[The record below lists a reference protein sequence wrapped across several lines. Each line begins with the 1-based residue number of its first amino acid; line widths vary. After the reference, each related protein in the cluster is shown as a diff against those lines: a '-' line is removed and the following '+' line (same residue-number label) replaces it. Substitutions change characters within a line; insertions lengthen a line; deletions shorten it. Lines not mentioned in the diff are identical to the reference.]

1 MILALLNIILP
12 FCVVIEMLEFELEEF
27 SLIDRGKYK
36 TLRLEELTEE
46 ERYLVDPIVA
56 PTSGLRIKILDKPV
70 AGSEKF
76 VLTRRKLF
84 LFLRVFKAISQK
96 YKEMKNGNNLKVLVV
111 TDNRPTRSILLEY
124 CSQIFAYDGY
134 EIFHQKDIPGESKLS
149 APYGAAS
156 VVLIK
161 DINLVIVLT
170 ASHNELS
177 WNGVKFYI
185 DYPMPMSGDLFKD
198 ISNRAITI
206 REINLDPFY
215 QPIKLDAEQINNDYV
230 ISLLNNVLEL
240 KSLIGLKI
248 VIWPY
253 LGKARGIVNLFKRL
267 GADVVLINEE
277 INPPNPIKVVR
288 EEKLKQIMEK
298 EASNIAILLD
308 ADRDRIALYVKQN
321 GKYCYYIPNEIYSA
335 LHNILANSYRKKIIN
350 VRTIPSDLRGDKTS
364 FINIL
369 TGVGYKH
376 LGVIMYFLLG
386 MEVDQSKVDKAI
398 LYYEDENKTLE
409 KINKADPLRKRLSE
423 LIEKDKKHDESFII
437 VMWEESG
444 GHTIN
449 VLNPAKKDSL
459 GHFVFDSKFPI
470 IADKY
475 PVPAL
480 VLITELIARGHEIS
494 KSIDWSIKGI
504 NRTIPAIDEEKIKI
518 MNNFMKN
525 DKNSLTINE
534 KEYKV
539 SALSDNANNV
549 DIYQLKSTDSTL
561 YFRPSGTGPEVR
573 FYIFGKRETHLEEL
587 KTVQDYIKIHYS

>member
-1 MILALLNIILP
+1 
-12 FCVVIEMLEFELEEF
+12 VIKLLEFELEEF

-36 TLRLEELTEE
+36 TLKLEELTEE

-56 PTSGLRIKILDKPV
+56 PTSGLRIKILDKL
-70 AGSEKF
+70 AADSEKV
-76 VLTRRKLF
+76 VLTKRKLF

-96 YKEMKNGNNLKVLVV
+96 YKEMKDGNNLKVLIV
-111 TDNRPTRSILLEY
+111 TDNRPTKSILLEY

-134 EIFHQKDIPGESKLS
+134 EIFHQKDIPGESKAS

-156 VVLIK
+156 VGLIK
-161 DINLVIVLT
+161 DIDLVIVLT

-185 DYPMPMSGDLFKD
+185 DYPMPMSGDLFKE
-198 ISNRAITI
+198 ISNRAI
-206 REINLDPFY
+206 
-215 QPIKLDAEQINNDYV
+215 
-230 ISLLNNVLEL
+230 LLKEL

-298 EASNIAILLD
+298 EASNIALLLD

-335 LHNILANSYRKKIIN
+335 LHNILANSYHKKIIN
-350 VRTIPSDLRGDKTS
+350 VRTIPSDLRGDETS

-398 LYYEDENKTLE
+398 LYYEDENKALV
-409 KINKADPLRKRLSE
+409 KINKADPLRKRLTE
-423 LIEKDKKHDESFII
+423 LIEKDKNHDESFLI

-449 VLNPAKKDSL
+449 VLNPAKKDNL
-459 GHFVFDSKFPI
+459 GHFIFDSKFPI

-504 NRTIPAIDEEKIKI
+504 NRTIPAIDQQKIKI
-518 MNNFMKN
+518 MKNFMKN

-539 SALSDNANNV
+539 SALSDNVNNV
-549 DIYQLKSTDSTL
+549 DIYQLKSADSTL
-561 YFRPSGTGPEVR
+561 YFRPSGTGPDVR

-587 KTVQDYIKIHYS
+587 KTVQDYIKMQYS